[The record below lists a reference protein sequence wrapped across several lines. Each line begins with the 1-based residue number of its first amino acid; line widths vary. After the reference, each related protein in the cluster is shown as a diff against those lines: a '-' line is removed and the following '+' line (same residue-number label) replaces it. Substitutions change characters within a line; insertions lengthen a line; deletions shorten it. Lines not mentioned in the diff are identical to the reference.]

1 MALCS
6 RTPITGREPRL
17 ALPIRMGPSLSTI
30 DLLAEHD
37 DAGDIPVIDI
47 RSGDRSTP
55 FEHYVEPVSKTTR
68 AIKFLELHPDAQLSP
83 TAVRRIAFGAVEPGL
98 LDGAR
103 LDRHRVETGWL
114 TVITYRAYTLML
126 SPAIENDRLLDE
138 AHYAADPNTASTRR
152 VLAMPTAHD
161 THAALVYADA
171 MDDLLTAI
179 DRASTRV
186 RKDNPQEV
194 GRRIV
199 ERPLTAVP
207 ATFVNPGH
215 HPDDD
220 LDIVDGNSRWASCTR
235 DIEVPG
241 SWIDN
246 TTSPEPRPLLP
257 SHLMRLDL
265 AERRDL
271 VRKVIKAAYQQINA
285 NPGESKAARGKRDQ
299 ATKILNAMTVPVQ
312 VIVGY
317 TDDDPTMGM
326 RRFPVAVRSLL
337 MRMNIG
343 VKPFETASQNA
354 VTAEE
359 IVTALSDTGELGD
372 NSKDMKGVLLG
383 RADVTDA
390 MKTLG
395 LNPTCRELR
404 FALVVQQLT
413 RKERRLNAIMAAKL
427 DKRSLQLSH
436 RNGPIIELGL
446 RSYSSLPKETMASVR
461 TALDTGCLW
470 QALVNH
476 EWTVENI
483 DTDQAVDDLHIRAEN
498 GDMPARLLLGV
509 IAMTTLVTSGNLLAP
524 GGSAEQLVGG
534 LKIMRS
540 SVGAVINTVLDT
552 KEGRLVLADAIK
564 RIRAGLRPRWWS
576 DGQLVERDDW
586 KGSDFN
592 AHLRLAANHGFN
604 PDNYLDDPTDTE
616 REEQALTV
624 FQKSL
629 TGAAGD
635 LAYLIDMRKENRT
648 DDKIPWVEVQA
659 SFTHLRNMDDDLR
672 DISERAPR

>member
-1 MALCS
+1 M
-6 RTPITGREPRL
+6 
-17 ALPIRMGPSLSTI
+17 STFDI
-30 DLLAEHD
+30 PAEHD
-37 DAGDIPVIDI
+37 DAGDIPIIDI

-55 FEHYVEPVSKTTR
+55 FEHYVEPVSKTTK
-68 AIKFLELHPDAQLSP
+68 AIKFLENHPDVQLSP
-83 TAVRRIAFGAVEPGL
+83 AAIRRIAFGAVEPGL

-138 AHYAADPNTASTRR
+138 AHYAADPGTTDTRR
-152 VLAMPTAHD
+152 VVLSMPTAHD

-199 ERPLTAVP
+199 ERSLTAVP
-207 ATFVNPGH
+207 ATFLNPGH

-220 LDIVDGNSRWASCTR
+220 LDIVDGNSRWASCTSG
-235 DIEVPG
+235 IEVPA
-241 SWIDN
+241 SWIGN
-246 TTSPEPRPLLP
+246 TNSPELRPLLP

-265 AERRDL
+265 SDRRDL
-271 VRKVIKAAYQQINA
+271 VRKVIKTAYQQIAA

-299 ATKILNAMTVPVQ
+299 AARVLNAMTVPVQ

-317 TDDDPTMGM
+317 TDDDPAMGM

-343 VKPFETASQNA
+343 VKPFEPASQNA
-354 VTAEE
+354 VSAEE
-359 IVTALSDTGELGD
+359 IVTALSDAGELGD
-372 NSKDMKGVLLG
+372 NAKEMKDVLLG

-390 MKTLG
+390 MKTFG

-427 DKRSLQLSH
+427 DKRSLHLSH

-446 RSYSSLPKETMASVR
+446 RSYSTLPRETTASVR
-461 TALDTGCLW
+461 TALTTGCLW
-470 QALVNH
+470 QALVDH

-483 DTDQAVDDLHIRAEN
+483 DTDQAVDDLHTRAEN
-498 GDMPARLLLGV
+498 GDTPALLLLGV
-509 IAMTTLVTSGNLLAP
+509 IAMTTLVTSGHLLAP
-524 GGSAEQLVGG
+524 GGSAEQIVGG
-534 LKIMRS
+534 IKIMRS
-540 SVGAVINTVLDT
+540 SVGTVISTVLNT

-564 RIRAGLRPRWWS
+564 RLRAGLHPRWWA

-586 KGSDFN
+586 KGRDFN

-604 PDNYLDDPTDTE
+604 SDDYPDDPTDTE
-616 REEQALTV
+616 REEQALTD

-629 TGAAGD
+629 TGAATA
-635 LAYLIDMRKENRT
+635 LAFLVAMREENGT
-648 DDKIPWVEVQA
+648 EDKIPWVEVEA
-659 SFTHLRNMDDDLR
+659 SFTHLRIMGEDLS
-672 DISERAPR
+672 DISERAPRK